1 MSEHAPVPAPPGK
14 PPLLELA
21 NLDAHYGKIHALR
34 GVSIQVGEGEIVT
47 LIGANGAGKTT
58 TLRAVSGMLKPTGGQ
73 VRYAGAEIGGMKPHK
88 LVARGLCHAPEGR
101 GIFPNL
107 TVRENLQLGAF
118 LRRDTA
124 EIEKDSERGFALFP
138 VLRERAKQ
146 LAGTLSGGEQQM
158 LAIARALMA
167 RPKLLLL
174 DEPSLGLAPQ
184 VTETIFRIIE
194 EINRAGVTIL
204 LVEQNAHLALGIAHH
219 GYVLETGSVVQSGTG
234 QELLRSPE
242 IRKAYLG
249 E

>member
-1 MSEHAPVPAPPGK
+1 MA
-14 PPLLELA
+14 LLEL
-21 NLDAHYGKIHALR
+21 DGVDVHYGAIHALR
-34 GVSIQVGEGEIVT
+34 GISFQVTEGQIVT

-58 TLRAVSGMLKPTGGQ
+58 TLRAVSGMLRPSAGRI
-73 VRYAGAEIGGMKPHK
+73 RYQDSEIGGQKPHK

-107 TVRENLQLGAF
+107 TVTENLRLGAF
-118 LRRDTA
+118 LRRDA
-124 EIEKDSERGFALFP
+124 DGIAKDEERGFSLFP
-138 VLRERAKQ
+138 RLKERRSQ
-146 LAGTLSGGEQQM
+146 PAGTLSGGEQQM

-167 RPKLLLL
+167 KPKLLLL

-184 VTETIFRIIE
+184 VVETIFSIIQ

-204 LVEQNAHLALGIAHH
+204 LVEQNAHLALGIAHQA
-219 GYVLETGSVVQSGTG
+219 YVLETGSVVQSGTG
-234 QELLRSPE
+234 AELLKSPE